1 MENIYIY
8 WEFCNKETSSSVRI
22 YIFQAYIYKH
32 IQSLTLRA
40 HCTPLTKIWASSVP
54 LATQYLLIPLEQKA
68 LKQKDIHHAFLYI

>member
-8 WEFCNKETSSSVRI
+8 WEFYNKETSSSVRI

-32 IQSLTLRA
+32 IQRLTLRA
-40 HCTPLTKIWASSVP
+40 HCPPLTKSWASSVS

-68 LKQKDIHHAFLYI
+68 SKQKDIHHAFL